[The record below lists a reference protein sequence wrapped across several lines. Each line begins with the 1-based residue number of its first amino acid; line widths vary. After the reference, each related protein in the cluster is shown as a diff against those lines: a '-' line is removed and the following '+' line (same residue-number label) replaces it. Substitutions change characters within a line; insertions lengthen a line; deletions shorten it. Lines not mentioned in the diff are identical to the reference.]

1 MDYGSL
7 SKYASE
13 NNIRSYPKIVQ
24 IVAGLNLNNLQPKVF
39 DVLSPYYLPN
49 LQSVMVS
56 YAEFD
61 HSPTRH
67 RRAMEEGLHVYLG
80 IPKQVEIYL
89 DNGAFS
95 FLKRNKEVPREAYK
109 NFVKEAKPNWYAIP
123 QDYIPTPQ
131 MSDEQ
136 QLDCM
141 RRTMQVNQD
150 FRDDGYVPV
159 VHISRCLD
167 EYLRQLQADQQL
179 QAKPMVALGGIVP
192 NLLKMPKAMKPESV
206 LNSVRQTR
214 TELIGKQLHVFG
226 VGGTAT
232 LHLAALLGVDSVDSS
247 GWRNRAARGIIQLSG
262 RGERIVANLGGWRGR
277 KVDEEELEMLRTCQC
292 PACQHYGI
300 EGLQIGG
307 LQGFCNRATHNLWIL
322 LEEGRQIDEHL
333 AAGTYT
339 NWYLGHVQNSN
350 YLSLIEQAVA
360 WL

>member
-1 MDYGSL
+1 M
-7 SKYASE
+7 
-13 NNIRSYPKIVQ
+13 Q

-39 DVLSPYYLPN
+39 DVSSPYYLSG

-67 RRAMEEGLHVYLG
+67 RRAMEEGLHAYLG
-80 IPKQVEIYL
+80 IPPQVEIYL

-95 FLKRNKEVPREAYK
+95 FLKRNKEVPRQLYK
-109 NFVKEAKPNWYAIP
+109 DFVREAKPNWYAIP
-123 QDYIPTPQ
+123 QDYIPAPF
-131 MSDEQ
+131 MSDEE
-136 QLDCM
+136 QLDCLK
-141 RRTMQVNQD
+141 RTMQVNRE
-150 FRDDGYVPV
+150 FREDGYVPV

-179 QAKPMVALGGIVP
+179 QAKPIIALGGIVP

-206 LNSVRQTR
+206 LKSVRQAR
-214 TELIGKQLHVFG
+214 AELIGKQLHVFG

-247 GWRNRAARGIIQLSG
+247 GWRNRAARGIIQLPG
-262 RGERIVANLGGWRGR
+262 RGERIIANLGIWRGR
-277 KVDEEELEMLRTCQC
+277 QLDEEEREMLSVCQC
-292 PACQHYGI
+292 PACRNFGM

-307 LQGFCNRATHNLWIL
+307 IQGFCNRATHNLWIL
-322 LEEGRQIDEHL
+322 LEEGRQIDAHM
-333 AAGTYT
+333 AARTYKD
-339 NWYLGHVQNSN
+339 WYLGHVQNSN
-350 YLSLIEQAVA
+350 YLSLIQQAVA